1 MNKKIYL
8 AIPAYD
14 SRIDVLCMASI
25 LNNIKDLESR
35 GYDVIF
41 NTKMGDPYIDQARN
55 WLVNTFLRTKATDM
69 IFIDTDLAFDTD
81 AIYRLM
87 RCDKGVVGGVY
98 PFRSEDQNGFPVS
111 PILDENQKPV
121 HENGLVECQFIPT
134 GLMRIN
140 RSVFEAL
147 KPEHQMFTDDS
158 GETKYFR
165 TGQVFI
171 HEGDTRWWGEDNYFC
186 EICRRCGIK
195 IYCDPMISFVHMGR
209 LQKKGNYGEY
219 LQNGGKWVD
228 R

>member
-14 SRIDVLCMASI
+14 SRVDILCMASI
-25 LNNIKDLESR
+25 INNIKDLESR
-35 GYDVIF
+35 GYEVIF

-55 WLVNTFLRTKATDM
+55 WLVNTFLRTDCTDM
-69 IFIDTDLAFDTD
+69 VFVDTDLAFDTD

-87 RCDKGVVGGVY
+87 RLDKGVVGGIY
-98 PFRSEDQNGFPVS
+98 PFRSEDQDGYPVS
-111 PILDENQKPV
+111 PILDDDKKPA
-121 HENGLVECQFIPT
+121 HENGLVECKFIPT

-140 RSVFEAL
+140 RSVFEEL
-147 KPEHQMFTDDS
+147 KSRYPIYTDDS

-165 TGQVFI
+165 TGQVFL

-186 EICRRCGIK
+186 EICARTGIK
-195 IYCDPMISFVHMGR
+195 VYCDPMISFVHMGK
-209 LQKKGNYGEY
+209 LHKKGNYAEY